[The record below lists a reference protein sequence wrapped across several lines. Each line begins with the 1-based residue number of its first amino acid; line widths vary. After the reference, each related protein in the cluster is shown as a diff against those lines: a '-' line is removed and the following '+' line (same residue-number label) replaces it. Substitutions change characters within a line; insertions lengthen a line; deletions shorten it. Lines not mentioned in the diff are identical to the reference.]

1 MATKNKKVV
10 APPLKIEHK
19 VEDTNTKSKTD
30 STSKKVVDSTTTNTK
45 EVKENVLN
53 KAHKSVLEMFE
64 ELFPGHANAALFG
77 FIGFIV
83 SLLIFIIGFWKTLL
97 IVLLITVGISIGQ
110 ILDGD
115 PKIINICKEL
125 FLNKR

>member
-19 VEDTNTKSKTD
+19 VEDTNTKSKVD
-30 STSKKVVDSTTTNTK
+30 NTSKKTASSANDTK
-45 EVKENVLN
+45 EVKEGTFSM
-53 KAHKSVLEMFE
+53 AHRSVLEMFE
-64 ELFPGHANAALFG
+64 ELFPGHPNAGLCG